1 MTGSGLMQSLCTLRR
16 WLRGLEPRARAYM
29 DRGWLHRMQP
39 WLERRQLF
47 RFQRQP
53 LARGV
58 AAGAFCGLIPGP
70 LQIPATALVCAWV
83 RGNVVAGGVTT
94 FYTNP
99 LTTVPLYALA
109 FHIGALLLPG
119 DQLLP
124 AWSSVAPGGDF
135 TVQALGAWIQALGM
149 PVLVGLPVL
158 GVLLAALGYLA
169 VQVLWLAPAVQR
181 GRRWRRARA
190 AAVHASVPRG

>member
-29 DRGWLHRMQP
+29 DSGWLHRMQP

-119 DQLLP
+119 DQVLP

-135 TVQALGAWIQALGM
+135 TAQALGAWIQALGM

-158 GVLLAALGYLA
+158 
-169 VQVLWLAPAVQR
+169 LWLAPAVQR

>member
-1 MTGSGLMQSLCTLRR
+1 MMQSLCTLRR
-16 WLRGLEPRARAYM
+16 WLRGLEPRARAM
-29 DRGWLHRMQP
+29 MGSSGWLHRMQP

-70 LQIPATALVCAWV
+70 LQVPATAVVCAWG

-109 FHIGALLLPG
+109 FQMGALVLPG
-119 DQLLP
+119 EQVLP
-124 AWSSVAPGGDF
+124 AWQSVAPGGDF
-135 TVQALGAWIQALGM
+135 TVQALAAWIQALGL
-149 PVLVGLPVL
+149 PLLVGLPVL
-158 GVLLAALGYLA
+158 GLLLAALGYLA
-169 VQVLWLAPAVQR
+169 VQLLWLAPAVQR
-181 GRRWRRARA
+181 GRRWQRARA
-190 AAVHASVPRG
+190 AALPLQGPGG